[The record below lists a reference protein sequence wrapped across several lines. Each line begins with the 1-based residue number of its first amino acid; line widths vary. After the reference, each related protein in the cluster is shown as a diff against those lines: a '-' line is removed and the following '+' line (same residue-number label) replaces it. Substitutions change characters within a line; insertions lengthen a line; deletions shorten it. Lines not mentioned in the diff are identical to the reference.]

1 MNKETKA
8 KRVLLKLSGESLMG
22 DGEYGIDP
30 FSVSSVSS
38 ELKDVLELGIEVAV
52 VIGGGNIFRGVKA
65 STYGMDRS
73 LADYVGM
80 LATVINGL
88 ALQDGLER
96 LGIPTRVLSA
106 ITIGQI
112 VEPYSRR
119 QAIEHLRKQRIVIF
133 VAGTGNPYFST
144 DTAAALRAKE
154 VNAEIM
160 LKATKVDGVYSS
172 DPMIDRD
179 ARRFEELS
187 YIDVL
192 SKGLK
197 VLDATAVSLCRD
209 NNMPILVFDQTIPGN
224 IRKVILGNK
233 IGTMIKG

>member
-1 MNKETKA
+1 MNKETKG

-73 LADYVGM
+73 LADYIGM

-106 ITIGQI
+106 IAIGQI
-112 VEPYSRR
+112 VEPYNRG

-154 VNAEIM
+154 VNAEIL

-209 NNMPILVFDQTIPGN
+209 NNMPILVFDQTIRGN